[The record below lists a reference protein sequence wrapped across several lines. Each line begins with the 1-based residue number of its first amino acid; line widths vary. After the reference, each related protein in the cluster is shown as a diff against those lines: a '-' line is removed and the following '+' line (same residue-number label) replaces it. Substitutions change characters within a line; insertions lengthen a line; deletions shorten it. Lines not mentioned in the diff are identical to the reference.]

1 MNPGEL
7 NHYLKIKEYAN
18 SGTDDDGFPIKGW
31 EHLTN
36 VWASKQGL
44 IGRAFYAAQAVQSEN
59 DVTFRIRYTETLE
72 SSIKA
77 GMQVIDGTDTYY
89 LKVNPVDK
97 KGNRKELYLICNN
110 VEPST
115 GGGDNAG

>member
-7 NHYLKIKEYAN
+7 NHYLEIKKYRGG
-18 SGTDDDGFPIKGW
+18 GTDDDGFPLSGW
-31 EHLTN
+31 DHLMN

-59 DVTFRIRYTETLE
+59 DVTFKIRYTEALK

-77 GMQVIDGTDTYY
+77 GMQVIDGNDIYY

-97 KGNRKELYLICNN
+97 KGNRQELYLICNN
-110 VEPST
+110 IKPSS
-115 GGGDNAG
+115 GSD